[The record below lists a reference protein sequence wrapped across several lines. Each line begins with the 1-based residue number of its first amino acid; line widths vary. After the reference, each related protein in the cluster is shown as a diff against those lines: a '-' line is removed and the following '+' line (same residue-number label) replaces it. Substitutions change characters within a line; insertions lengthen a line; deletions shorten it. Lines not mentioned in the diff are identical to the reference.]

1 MSSDELIFQAGRIH
15 SVSIHNVT
23 LVANQI
29 NEDGKTADLV
39 IEYQG
44 KQHTLRAA
52 HYVNESDVGKVGYV
66 LPAHFASSAA
76 GNGTMIFRAYQDQS
90 LRRVYELDT
99 TNDEFQ
105 MVPLNHGKWP
115 HHRAHLTCGWRCDS
129 RPTGFLAPAG
139 LVPGAKG
146 EFVPDE
152 TEVVSVRI
160 PPEFEWEARR
170 HQMKP
175 AELLESFIGDLAGIQ
190 NFGNRPRADRFGS
203 NGSDERMLADHWLE
217 RAHGMKAIDPDQM
230 NQQAEEAEEWDAQ
243 QDEWSELL
251 GEYADRGGDPRQL
264 LEAVD
269 GVLTK
274 LDELGPDFVLD
285 LQAEVE
291 AAQTLP
297 KLTELN
303 PSQLAYLEKW
313 LASNGPNNLLKWPG
327 WHDARV
333 GQAPKDV

>member
-1 MSSDELIFQAGRIH
+1 MSSSDDLIFPVGWPH

-23 LVANQI
+23 LVGGQLS
-29 NEDGKTADLV
+29 EDGATPQLIV
-39 IEYQG
+39 EYQG
-44 KQHTLRAA
+44 KQHVLRATRSA
-52 HYVNESDVGKVGYV
+52 NEGDIGKVGYV
-66 LPAHFASSAA
+66 LPSKFPSAA
-76 GNGTMIFRAYQDQS
+76 EHGTMIFRAYQDQS

-99 TNDEFQ
+99 TNDEHQ

-115 HHRAHLTCGWRCDS
+115 HHRAHMTCGWRCDS

-190 NFGNRPRADRFGS
+190 NYGSRPRADRFGS

-217 RAHGMKAIDPDQM
+217 RAHGMRAIDPDQL
-230 NQQAEEAEEWDAQ
+230 NQQTEEAEEWDAQ
-243 QDEWSELL
+243 LDEWSDLL
-251 GEYADRGGDPRQL
+251 GEYVDRGGDPRQL

-291 AAQTLP
+291 ATQTLP
-297 KLTELN
+297 RLTELN
-303 PSQLAYLEKW
+303 PTQLAYLEKW

-327 WHDARV
+327 WHDARI

>member
-1 MSSDELIFQAGRIH
+1 MSFDALIFPGDRVH

-23 LVANQI
+23 LVGGQLS
-29 NEDGKTADLV
+29 EDGVTPQMIV
-39 IEYQG
+39 EYQG
-44 KQHTLRAA
+44 KQHVLRATRPV
-52 HYVNESDVGKVGYV
+52 YEKDIGKVGYV
-66 LPAHFASSAA
+66 LPSQFPSAA
-76 GNGTMIFRAYQDQS
+76 EYGSTIFRAYQDQS

-99 TNDEFQ
+99 TNDEYH

-115 HHRAHLTCGWRCDS
+115 HHRAHLQCGWRCDS

-139 LVPGAKG
+139 LVPGANG

-170 HQMKP
+170 HQMK
-175 AELLESFIGDLAGIQ
+175 AADLLESFIGDLAGIQ
-190 NFGNRPRADRFGS
+190 NYANKPRADRFGS
-203 NGSDERMLADHWLE
+203 NGSDERMLAENWLE
-217 RAHGMKAIDPDQM
+217 RAHGMKAIDLDQLS
-230 NQQAEEAEEWDAQ
+230 QQIEEAEEWDAQ

-291 AAQTLP
+291 ATQTLP

-327 WHDARV
+327 WHDARL

>member
-1 MSSDELIFQAGRIH
+1 MSSSDDLIFPVGWPH

-23 LVANQI
+23 LVGGQLSD
-29 NEDGKTADLV
+29 DGATPQLIV
-39 IEYQG
+39 EYQG
-44 KQHTLRAA
+44 KQHVLRATRS
-52 HYVNESDVGKVGYV
+52 VNESDIGKMGYV
-66 LPAHFASSAA
+66 LPSKFLSAA
-76 GNGTMIFRAYQDQS
+76 EHGAMIFRAYQDQS

-115 HHRAHLTCGWRCDS
+115 HHRAHSQCGWRCDS

-139 LVPGAKG
+139 LVPGANG

-175 AELLESFIGDLAGIQ
+175 ADLLESFIGDLAGIQ
-190 NFGNRPRADRFGS
+190 NYGSNPRADRFGS
-203 NGSDERMLADHWLE
+203 NGSDERMLAEHWLE
-217 RAHGMKAIDPDQM
+217 RAHGMNAIDPDQL
-230 NQQAEEAEEWDAQ
+230 NQQDDEAKEWDAQ
-243 QDEWSELL
+243 QDEWSDML
-251 GEYADRGGDPRQL
+251 GEYADRGGDPQQL
-264 LEAVD
+264 LKAVD
-269 GVLTK
+269 GVLAK

-291 AAQTLP
+291 AAPTLP

-327 WHDARV
+327 WHSARV